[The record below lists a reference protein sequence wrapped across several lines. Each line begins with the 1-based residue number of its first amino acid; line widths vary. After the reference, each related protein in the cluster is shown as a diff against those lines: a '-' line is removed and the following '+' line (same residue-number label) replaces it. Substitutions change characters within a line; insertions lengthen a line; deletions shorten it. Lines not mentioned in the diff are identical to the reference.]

1 MSINLPLVVVLG
13 GIIACGA
20 YLLMDRSLIK
30 MLLGLMLVGNAV
42 NVLILVIAGDSGS
55 PPIRGQQVDGRPVDA
70 DPLAQ
75 AMILTAIV
83 IMMGV
88 AAFVLALV
96 YRLFVLNRDEG
107 DDDDDLEDD
116 PEDVKILTGSLDTA
130 GDRDRSDDPVTLA
143 DTTAGDLFDDEG
155 HPLTPA
161 QFEALHR
168 TVIETDLLMTDDED
182 VVDELHSPDDPDSDS
197 DNYAVCDL
205 PSPDDEHD
213 DYSTKPRDEGGF
225 DA

>member
-1 MSINLPLVVVLG
+1 MSVNVPLIVILG
-13 GIIACGA
+13 GIVACGA

-30 MLLGLMLVGNAV
+30 MLLGLMLVGNAI
-42 NVLILVIAGDSGS
+42 NVLILVIAGDSGN
-55 PPIRGQQVDGRPVDA
+55 PPIRGQEVSGRAADA

-116 PEDVKILTGSLDTA
+116 PEDVKILTGSLETA

-155 HPLTPA
+155 RPLTPT

-168 TVIETDLLMTDDED
+168 TVIEADLLVGGDDD
-182 VVDELHSPDDPDSDS
+182 VVDELHSPDEDDEID
-197 DNYAVCDL
+197 DVCEL
-205 PSPDDEHD
+205 PSPDDERD
-213 DYSTKPRDEGGF
+213 DPPGPRHQGREF
-225 DA
+225 DL

>member
-1 MSINLPLVVVLG
+1 MSINLPLVIVLG

-30 MLLGLMLVGNAV
+30 ILLGLLLMGNAV
-42 NVLILVIAGDSGS
+42 NLLILVVAGPSGN
-55 PPIRGQQVDGRPVDA
+55 PPIRGQEVAGRATDA

-116 PEDVKILTGSLDTA
+116 PEDVKILSGSLDSA
-130 GDRDRSDDPVTLA
+130 GDRDRSDDPLTLA
-143 DTTAGDLFDDEG
+143 DTDAGDLFDDEG
-155 HPLTPA
+155 HPLTRE

-168 TVIETDLLMTDDED
+168 TVIETDLLLTDADD
-182 VVDELHSPDDPDSDS
+182 VVDELHSPGDPDPGGLG
-197 DNYAVCDL
+197 VCEL
-205 PSPDDEHD
+205 PSPDD
-213 DYSTKPRDEGGF
+213 DECTPDSRLRPDGQGV
-225 DA
+225 DL

>member
-1 MSINLPLVVVLG
+1 MSINVPLVIVLG
-13 GIIACGA
+13 GIVSCGA

-42 NVLILVIAGDSGS
+42 NILILVVSGDSGN
-55 PPIRGQQVDGRPVDA
+55 PPIRGHDAGRAADA

-96 YRLFVLNRDEG
+96 YRLYVLNRDEG
-107 DDDDDLEDD
+107 EDDDNVDDD
-116 PEDVKILTGSLDTA
+116 PEDVKILGGSLETA
-130 GDRDRSDDPVTLA
+130 GDRDRSDDPLTLA
-143 DTTAGDLFDDEG
+143 DTAAGDLFDDEG
-155 HPLTPA
+155 HPLTRE

-168 TVIETDLLMTDDED
+168 VIIETDLLMNDADD
-182 VVDELHSPDDPDSDS
+182 VVDELHSPDEDDD
-197 DNYAVCDL
+197 DTYCVV
-205 PSPDDEHD
+205 PSPDE
-213 DYSTKPRDEGGF
+213 DEGLG
-225 DA
+225 DLHHRDGRGPQL

>member
-1 MSINLPLVVVLG
+1 MSVNVPLVVVLG
-13 GIIACGA
+13 GIVACGA

-30 MLLGLMLVGNAV
+30 MLLGLMLMGNAV
-42 NVLILVIAGDSGS
+42 NVLILVIAGGSGN
-55 PPIRGQQVDGRPVDA
+55 PPVRGQETAGRTVDA

-75 AMILTAIV
+75 AMIPTAIV

-107 DDDDDLEDD
+107 DNDDDVDDD

-130 GDRDRSDDPVTLA
+130 GDRDRSDDPLTLA

-155 HPLTPA
+155 HPLTPE

-168 TVIETDLLMTDDED
+168 TIIETDLLMSDADS
-182 VVDELHSPDDPDSDS
+182 VVDELHSPDEDDFC
-197 DNYAVCDL
+197 VL
-205 PSPDDEHD
+205 PSPDDDECTPD
-213 DYSTKPRDEGGF
+213 GATRRDEQGF